1 MKVKNISFIGGDMRI
16 IYLIDLFSKENYNI
30 KVFGFDN
37 YKFNNKD
44 ITICKTLP
52 QAILDSDII
61 IGPVPFSSSSEYLHT
76 PFNTDQIKINDILE
90 LMSSK
95 QILIGGRFDNEL
107 KILFEENNINAI
119 DILSREEF
127 AVLNAISTA
136 EGAIQIAME
145 KSPYTL
151 HNMDILVVG
160 FGRIGKILCKV
171 LNGLG
176 ANVYCEARK
185 YSDIAWIKAYG
196 YNPIHLN
203 DLNKEIP
210 KFSLFINTVPYLL
223 FDKNRIMKMKE
234 DAIFIDLA
242 SKPGGIDLQAAKEK
256 GIETI
261 LALSLPGKVAPLT
274 AATHIKETID
284 NIIKELI

>member
-16 IYLIDLFSKENYNI
+16 IYLIDLFAKENYNV
-30 KVFGFDN
+30 KVFGFNN
-37 YKFNNKD
+37 YKFNNNN

-52 QAILDSDII
+52 EVVMDADMI
-61 IGPVPFSSSSEYLHT
+61 IGPVPFSASNEYLHT
-76 PFNTDQIKINDILE
+76 PFNTEQIKINDLIE
-90 LMSSK
+90 LMSST

-107 KILFEENNINAI
+107 KALFEENNINII
-119 DILSREEF
+119 DLLSREEF

-136 EGAIQIAME
+136 EGAVQIAME
-145 KSPYTL
+145 KSQYTL
-151 HNMDILVVG
+151 HGMDVLVVG
-160 FGRIGKILCKV
+160 FGRIGKILCKI
-171 LNGLG
+171 LDGLG
-176 ANVYCEARK
+176 ANVYCEARR

-203 DLNKEIP
+203 DLNKEIS
-210 KFSLFINTVPYLL
+210 KFNLFINTVPFLL
-223 FDKNRIMKMKE
+223 FDKNRISKMQE
-234 DAIFIDLA
+234 NSIFIDLA

-256 GIETI
+256 SIETI

-274 AATHIKETID
+274 ASKHIKETVD